1 MITGTELEDSTSQP
15 LLDAELPLIDEM
27 PIDLPDVS
35 AGEIDGEGPLALDYR
50 VWDEQVLDKQLVHG
64 DQAESPLMVT
74 DATWTLAADYVYY
87 DGCCPK
93 RYKYYYHVQLN

>member
-1 MITGTELEDSTSQP
+1 VITGTELEDSTSQP
-15 LLDAELPLIDEM
+15 LLDTELPLIDAM

-35 AGEIDGEGPLALDYR
+35 AGEIDGEGPLALDSR
-50 VWDEQVLDKQLVHG
+50 VWDEQALNKQLV
-64 DQAESPLMVT
+64 DDDLVESPA

-93 RYKYYYHVQLN
+93 SYKYYYHVMLA